1 MVDLLLIEGKKGNKE
16 AMEKLFE
23 IHKGLIYKYSTKYFI
38 KGYDRDLEQIGWI
51 EFMNG
56 VKKYDGSFGID
67 FVAFITILLRNKYG
81 CMLKRKEVDMKFS
94 SLDTPIGE
102 DITMKDTLEDD
113 FSMENDFEHRE
124 EMEALLN
131 AISNLEDEDRE
142 FILYINEERVNM
154 QKYYE
159 EHKNEMTFNAVRYKK
174 KKIMDKIQKAL
185 KKKGIKVK

>member
-1 MVDLLLIEGKKGNKE
+1 
-16 AMEKLFE
+16 
-23 IHKGLIYKYSTKYFI
+23 
-38 KGYDRDLEQIGWI
+38 
-51 EFMNG
+51 
-56 VKKYDGSFGID
+56 
-67 FVAFITILLRNKYG
+67 
-81 CMLKRKEVDMKFS
+81 MLKRKEVDMKFS

-131 AISNLEDEDRE
+131 AISNLEDEERK
-142 FILYINEERVNM
+142 FILYINEERGNM